1 MDNNPLSK
9 VLRAI
14 ATDQVPTESSTDL
27 WPAVRSSLSG
37 RSRPSPPRQVLSLR
51 RPLAAG
57 TAAFLALALLLM
69 LVPAGRAAV
78 RDAGARFGFV
88 LVERAPQSTAV
99 GTPPAGIAAPRAIY
113 LPELTLHEARARSP
127 FSLRLPT
134 VLPEGL
140 VVRGAALGAPGPA
153 GSLPVGPSISVYYA
167 VAAPPPAFAALTYS
181 MAQGGTG
188 APTIVPTTRAEEV
201 VVRGQPALYAHGRWV
216 GGAWDPGANSAL
228 LTWAEDGYT
237 FTLVADG
244 AGTSVAE
251 LSAIAASIR

>member
-1 MDNNPLSK
+1 MDNNPLTK

-14 ATDQVPTESSTDL
+14 AAERVPTESSHDL
-27 WPAVRSSLSG
+27 WPAVRSSLSA
-37 RSRPSPPRQVLSLR
+37 RSRPSPPRKIQSLR

-78 RDAGARFGFV
+78 RDVGVRFGFM
-88 LVERAPQSTAV
+88 LVERAPQSTTV
-99 GTPPAGIAAPRAIY
+99 PPAGVAAPRATY
-113 LPELTLHEARARSP
+113 LPQLTLDEARARSP
-127 FSLRLPT
+127 FPLRLPT

-140 VVRGAALGAPGPA
+140 AVRGATLGAPGPG
-153 GSLPVGPSISVYYA
+153 GSLHVDPSISVYYA
-167 VAAPPPAFAALTYS
+167 TAAPPPAFAALTYS

-188 APTIVPTTRAEEV
+188 APTIVPTARAEEV

-244 AGTSVAE
+244 AGTGVAE